1 MAAGIKRARG
11 ETERHAGLK
20 RLAFLWAQVQGYSA
34 CAMEVSLPNCRYRAD
49 VAAFRLVP
57 KQIGST
63 AIFECKQALCDLR
76 RDNCQSDD
84 AQQRL
89 ETISQ
94 RRQLLERRLRA
105 HYPNLRNGDSLFPEF
120 DLPDFTVV
128 GHRGYARL
136 LRELR
141 ALQNRFY
148 DCTKFDKLLRYR
160 CANLY
165 FVVLPEGLFRD
176 SEIPI
181 DWGALV
187 EAEGALTLVR
197 KPIWHE
203 TTAEYHIQL
212 LHRIAVAGTRV
223 INRKLEIT
231 FEDIRAGSRLSAVDL
246 AKVDDPGA
254 SGQPAKLAQANCGRS
269 SFLAE
274 AAQVKIKES
283 VPHRPEFRPRTEI
296 VQHRWPRR

>member
-1 MAAGIKRARG
+1 MAAGVKRAGG

-20 RLAFLWAQVQGYSA
+20 RLALLWAQAQGYSA
-34 CAMEVSLPNCRYRAD
+34 CGMEVSLPNCRYRAD
-49 VAAFRLVP
+49 VAAYRLAP
-57 KQIGST
+57 KKIGST

-76 RDNCQSDD
+76 RDNCHSD
-84 AQQRL
+84 AARQRL

-120 DLPDFTVV
+120 DLPDFTVL

-141 ALQNRFY
+141 ALQNRLY
-148 DCTKFDKLLRYR
+148 DCTKFDKLLRYG

-165 FVVLPEGLFRD
+165 FVVLPEELFRD

-187 EAEGALTLVR
+187 EDDGTLKLVR

-203 TTAEYHIQL
+203 TTAEYHIRL

-223 INRKLEIT
+223 INRTFEIT
-231 FEDIRAGSRLSAVDL
+231 FDDIVAWSRDRALRGRLT
-246 AKVDDPGA
+246 
-254 SGQPAKLAQANCGRS
+254 
-269 SFLAE
+269 E
-274 AAQVKIKES
+274 AG
-283 VPHRPEFRPRTEI
+283 
-296 VQHRWPRR
+296 